1 MTIIILALN
10 SHTRDD
16 EVTHVKSWAATNNLQ
31 LNCAK
36 SHEIVFRSRRL
47 RGKAE
52 QPAPPCPDIER
63 VDKLTVLGVEVN
75 SSLTA
80 DDHVSSLAYLLPAPV
95 CCTLCVFL
103 EVTVFPTSLSK
114 MCFTLPLLGS

>member
-1 MTIIILALN
+1 MMKFADDIYLIIPALN

-16 EVTHVKSWAATNNLQ
+16 EVVHVKSWAAANNLQ

-52 QPAPPCPDIER
+52 QPAPPCPPE
-63 VDKLTVLGVEVN
+63 
-75 SSLTA
+75 S
-80 DDHVSSLAYLLPAPV
+80 
-95 CCTLCVFL
+95 
-103 EVTVFPTSLSK
+103 
-114 MCFTLPLLGS
+114 